1 MQGSTKIDGTD
12 LVAGLR
18 RRPDQHH
25 LRGVAIRTRSTGGS
39 WTTRF
44 EVMAVIVKGGD
55 LANIYYYDGFFSTDA
70 GLTPPLNGGGQNPQ
84 ISHVEFCFDP
94 KEGPTPTLSVQKDA
108 AGTSKIQHT
117 WADRQAGQ
125 GGGCVR
131 CDVRR
136 QRLAHP
142 CGRRGRLVHLEGD
155 GHALAGADVRRD
167 GHDQARQQRIR
178 RRHRRQ
184 RLRLA
189 AGCGDRLRQRAEH
202 RCHGARQHHRELRV
216 QRHAWHT
223 GGEQHRHGDLGLGR
237 LRPGNGDDRMGGSDR
252 GRDPRVRRGRRSDRP
267 VPRARRSHERLVDE
281 DVRRAVDV
289 PERHGVAES
298 RVARTRPP

>member
-1 MQGSTKIDGTD
+1 MPGSTKIDGTE
-12 LVAGLR
+12 LVAGYNDGR
-18 RRPDQHH
+18 ISITCRGGDPD
-25 LRGVAIRTRSTGGS
+25 AFDWSAS
-39 WTTRF
+39 WTDSV

-55 LANIYYYDGFFSTDA
+55 LANIYYYDGSVRSDSGPHAAAQRRRAEPADQPRRVLLRPEGRADA
-70 GLTPPLNGGGQNPQ
+70 DAERAEGRGR
-84 ISHVEFCFDP
+84 HVEDP
-94 KEGPTPTLSVQKDA
+94 AHLG
-108 AGTSKIQHT
+108 
-117 WADRQAGQ
+117 DRQAGQ

-136 QRLAHP
+136 QRLARP

-202 RCHGARQHHRELRV
+202 RCHGARQHHRELRL

-289 PERHGVAES
+289 PERHPVAES